1 MKTCIDCGEEKPLD
15 DFHGHKKAKDGKHSY
30 CKECAYTR
38 RREWDMQRLYGIS
51 IARYEEMLA
60 EQHGRCACCGTTKP
74 GGGKREG
81 TFYVDHC
88 HATGEV
94 RGLLCHK
101 CNSGLGAL
109 GDDLD
114 GVMNMVYYLLQNQM
128 HGVEVPESD

>member
-1 MKTCIDCGEEKPLD
+1 MKTCIDCGEKKPFD
-15 DFHGHKKAKDGKHSY
+15 GFYNASNSKDGKHSY

-38 RREWDMQRLYGIS
+38 RREWDMQSRYNIS

-60 EQHGRCACCGTTKP
+60 EQHGRCACCGTTEP
-74 GGGKREG
+74 GGGKR

-88 HATGEV
+88 HESGDV

-109 GDDLD
+109 GDNLD
-114 GVMNMVYYLLQNQM
+114 GVMNMVYYLLQSDM
-128 HGVEVPESD
+128 HGVKIPEPD